1 MIEYFISS
9 NIKYAYEEE
18 KYLKNGAELLD
29 EDGKSIDAALFKEGV
44 KNLVSME
51 NEFL

>member
-9 NIKYAYEEE
+9 NIKYSYEDE

-29 EDGKSIDAALFKEGV
+29 EDGKDIDADLFKKG
-44 KNLVSME
+44 NS
-51 NEFL
+51 

>member
-9 NIKYAYEEE
+9 SIKYSYEDE

-29 EDGKSIDAALFKEGV
+29 EYSGSVV
-44 KNLVSME
+44 KTQI
-51 NEFL
+51 